1 MELRSVGKNPLLQ
14 SIELRSFS
22 TTLETKIRVM
32 TQIQYGMGIASVRND
47 EKKTPTTRTCVCVVV
62 YLEKKQV
69 NENCML
75 N

>member
-22 TTLETKIRVM
+22 STLETKIRVM

-47 EKKTPTTRTCVCVVV
+47 EKKKKTNNTYMCMCCCVFG
-62 YLEKKQV
+62 KKTG
-69 NENCML
+69 
-75 N
+75 

>member
-1 MELRSVGKNPLLQ
+1 LQ
-14 SIELRSFS
+14 SVELRSFS
-22 TTLETKIRVM
+22 STLETKLRVM
-32 TQIQYGMGIASVRND
+32 TQIQYGMSIASVRND
-47 EKKTPTTRTCVCVVV
+47 EKKKKPTSRTCVCVVV